1 MRDQLPVTKREQM
14 RAFEA
19 LGWGPTQLADLTNGA
34 WLPYRRWSDN
44 PLPGCFWKGG
54 ARLYFGGGGLLI
66 VLGIIA
72 LVLGWTLVGI
82 ILIVLGLLGGGF
94 GFYSSRRAP

>member
-1 MRDQLPVTKREQM
+1 MGAYATRGLNSGGLAVLWSRERQSEP
-14 RAFEA
+14 R
-19 LGWGPTQLADLTNGA
+19 L
-34 WLPYRRWSDN
+34 
-44 PLPGCFWKGG
+44 FWKGG
-54 ARLYFGGGGLLI
+54 ASLYYGGGGLLI

-94 GFYSSRRAP
+94 GFFSGRRAR

>member
-1 MRDQLPVTKREQM
+1 M
-14 RAFEA
+14 
-19 LGWGPTQLADLTNGA
+19 QLALFTETGSLA
-34 WLPYRRWSDN
+34 YCRKSDN

-54 ARLYFGGGGLLI
+54 ARLYYGGGGLLI